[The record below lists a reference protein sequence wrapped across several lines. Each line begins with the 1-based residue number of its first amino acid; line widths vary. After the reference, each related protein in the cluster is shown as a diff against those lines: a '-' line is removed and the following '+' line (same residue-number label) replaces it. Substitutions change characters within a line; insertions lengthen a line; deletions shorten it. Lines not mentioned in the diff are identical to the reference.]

1 MNLDDLQDSV
11 NKELNSK
18 LVTSLKPEGAE
29 KVSSG
34 LSSGSLRLNLALS
47 GNPLVGYQWGRIAEV
62 YGPESGGKTTLALH
76 AVYEAQ
82 RLEAATGEDVPVLFV
97 DAEHAVD
104 PTYAY
109 QIGIDLDRL
118 SIAQPD
124 TGEQGLD
131 AVVKGIEHGY
141 KLVIV
146 DSVAALTPK
155 AEIEGD
161 MGDQHV
167 GLQGRM
173 MGQAL
178 RKLTSIASSHKAVV
192 IFINQ
197 IRMKI
202 GVMFGNP
209 ETTPG
214 GKALKFF
221 ASYRIEVR
229 SPRSGAKKK
238 KTVSDYGKEEEF
250 ESSIGVNAKVVKN
263 KAYAPFRTASF
274 RINYGEGIDRFLD
287 AIEFLRYVGV
297 FDNGKKLYLPSKDKE
312 YTDKGILKI
321 ISDDTDV
328 QSDVAEKV
336 KEFS

>member
-1 MNLDDLQDSV
+1 MNLEELQAAV
-11 NKELNSK
+11 NKELNSD
-18 LVTSLKPEGAE
+18 LLTSLKPGEAAT
-29 KVSSG
+29 VSSG
-34 LSSGSLRLNLALS
+34 LSSGSLMLNQALS

-82 RLEAATGEDVPVLFV
+82 RLEDASGTGVPVLFV

-109 QIGIDLDRL
+109 QIGIDLDRMTV
-118 SIAQPD
+118 AQPD

-131 AVVKGIEHGY
+131 AVIKGIEKGY
-141 KLVIV
+141 KLVVV
-146 DSVAALTPK
+146 DSVAALSPK

-178 RKLTSIASSHKAVV
+178 RKVTPLASSHKAIV

-197 IRMKI
+197 IRMKV

-221 ASYRIEVR
+221 ASYRLEVR
-229 SPRSGAKKK
+229 SPRGGAKKK
-238 KTVSDYGKEEEF
+238 KSLSAYGKEEEY
-250 ESSIGVNAKVVKN
+250 EASIGVNVKVVKN

-274 RINYGEGIDRFLD
+274 RINYGEGVDRFLD
-287 AIEFLRYVGV
+287 AVEFLRYAGV
-297 FDNGKKLYLPSKDKE
+297 FDEGKKLYLPSKDKE
-312 YTDKGILKI
+312 YTDKGLLKVI
-321 ISDDTDV
+321 VDDPEV
-328 QSDVAEKV
+328 QADVAAKV
-336 KEFS
+336 KEYS

>member
-1 MNLDDLQDSV
+1 MQAAV
-11 NKELNSK
+11 NKELNSN
-18 LVTSLKPEGAE
+18 LLTSLKPGEAST
-29 KVSSG
+29 VSSG
-34 LSSGSLRLNLALS
+34 LSSGSLMLNRALS

-82 RLEAATGEDVPVLFV
+82 RLEQASGTDIPVLFV

-109 QIGIDLDRL
+109 QIGIDLDKL
-118 SIAQPD
+118 TFAQPD
-124 TGEQGLD
+124 TGEQALD
-131 AVVKGIEHGY
+131 AVIKSIEQGY
-141 KLVIV
+141 KLLVV
-146 DSVAALTPK
+146 DSVAALSPK

-178 RKLTSIASSHKAVV
+178 RKIISVASHNKAVV

-197 IRMKI
+197 IRMKV

-229 SPRSGAKKK
+229 SPRGGAKKK
-238 KTVSDYGKEEEF
+238 KSLSDYGKEEEY
-250 ESSIGVNAKVVKN
+250 EASIGVNAKVVKN
-263 KAYAPFRTASF
+263 KAFAPFRTASF

-287 AIEFLRYVGV
+287 AIEFLKSAGV
-297 FDNGKKLYLPSKDKE
+297 FDEGKKLYLPSKSKE
-312 YTDKGILKI
+312 YTDKGLLKV
-321 ISDDTDV
+321 ISEDPEV
-328 QSDVAEKV
+328 QADVAKKV
-336 KEFS
+336 QEFA